1 MRDPKR
7 ILNKLF
13 GKEVDLA
20 PYEATGEP
28 LDLFIEVLREVVKC
42 RRTHRWLIDT
52 HRIDVAINPQVFTR
66 ILDIPQ
72 INFVETATRTLEV
85 ETLSLKESRQATDP
99 VTIGNLNSVLRE
111 LYRSLNEI
119 HDSRQKNYDPLL
131 LAQNISA
138 ENFATAQDAC
148 QSLRSLKSQV
158 TGYLLS
164 GFKAAK
170 IDKQF
175 KESFPDAAS
184 HPLRAYLDGI
194 EKELPFYQACAEVN
208 QKWRAL
214 ELDMFPL
221 LKENELVSVLE
232 NMEELGGLLWNL
244 VYKQSRIQ
252 KSLALAGIDF
262 SDIQT
267 LFDPTLVRINNA

>member
-7 ILNKLF
+7 ILSKLL

-20 PYEATGEP
+20 PYEAAGEP

-42 RRTHRWLIDT
+42 RRTYRWLIDT
-52 HRIDVAINPQVFTR
+52 HRLDLAMNPQVFTR
-66 ILDIPQ
+66 ILEIPQ
-72 INFVETATRTLEV
+72 INFVETATRNLEV
-85 ETLSLKESRQATDP
+85 ETLSLKESRQANDP
-99 VTIGNLNSVLRE
+99 ITVGNLNSVLRE
-111 LYRSLNEI
+111 LYRSLNELNEI
-119 HDSRQKNYDPLL
+119 RQKDFTPLL

-138 ENFATAQDAC
+138 ENFAMAQEAC
-148 QSLRSLKSQV
+148 QNLRSLKGRF

-175 KESFPDAAS
+175 KESFPDAPS
-184 HPLRAYLDGI
+184 HPLRSNLDGI
-194 EKELPFYQACAEVN
+194 EKELPFYQACIKVN
-208 QKWRAL
+208 QKWQAL
-214 ELDMFPL
+214 GLDIFPL
-221 LKENELVSVLE
+221 LKENELVGVLE

-252 KSLALAGIDF
+252 KSLAIAGIDF

-267 LFDPTLVRINNA
+267 LFDPVLVPIKNA